1 MYLSAGQ
8 ATGVGSVGGT
18 VSLAGGGSA
27 STGGDVRLLSG
38 SGEVVSGNIVIAS
51 NAGLEDS
58 AIGNVEIGGSS
69 GSVVATKQQRA

>member
-1 MYLSAGQ
+1 MEWE
-8 ATGVGSVGGT
+8 
-18 VSLAGGGSA
+18 
-27 STGGDVRLLSG
+27 LSG